1 MKYLQ
6 LACAATLSTVVS
18 LSTAAFTLDET
29 NRVAISILSYAAG
42 SMEDDISETADYP
55 VLYTNW
61 SGMIHGVYANGWS
74 EQDKENALFAYLS
87 IQSTNNFNQIDPET
101 VELLRIALCECR
113 DLKYTNA
120 LPIVRNWAVN
130 TNAKF
135 RADAVALY
143 FDWCNLDSD
152 FIITTE
158 RIFSGS
164 GSIREDERRD
174 VVLGAV
180 GAVNR
185 NRGLRPGTCLASS
198 CEMLYRNRFTDAN
211 GAEAL
216 DKLFVAELA
225 GYEMSSNRLDNA
237 CRWLAQ
243 TNCNPVVAAYLSGIT
258 NQLNRF
264 FGELPILPK

>member
-1 MKYLQ
+1 MKHLQ

-18 LSTAAFTLDET
+18 LSTAAFTSDET
-29 NRVAISILSYAAG
+29 NEVAKSILSYAAG
-42 SMEDDISETADYP
+42 DMEDDISETADYP
-55 VLYTNW
+55 VSYTNW
-61 SGMIHGVYANGWS
+61 ASMIRGVHVNGWS

-120 LPIVRNWAVN
+120 LPVVRNWAVN

-143 FDWCNLDSD
+143 YDWCDLDSD
-152 FIITTE
+152 FIIATE
-158 RIFSGS
+158 RILSGA
-164 GSIREDERRD
+164 GSMRKDERRD

-180 GAVNR
+180 DAVNR
-185 NRGLRPGTCLASS
+185 NRGRRPGVCLASS
-198 CEMLYRNRFTDAN
+198 CKVLYRNRFTDAN

-258 NQLNRF
+258 NQLNRVL
-264 FGELPILPK
+264 GELSVLPE